1 MAAVVHSTGAE
12 LPQQTAANPSR
23 KAPSQHA
30 PGQTSCPTLTHPK
43 THKKQKEPSQR
54 LLGCFALLL
63 FIYSHCCD
71 CHYYR
76 TQHTGH
82 DRSLFC
88 STLHH
93 RPLCSST
100 QICRIF
106 LIWSVTKIW
115 PNYLSVFVVVC
126 CTQHRSLP
134 HLSLNQ
140 CLSYTWIPMSNS
152 ISYKC
157 KDIAGTWWVLMNT
170 SCLICQTLNTA
181 NDVQTVANG
190 QDLRLYTNPLW
201 RCYEFCSFSPH
212 LLIAAFFETSW
223 IASVSVVLTL
233 TKFLRQYNSKS
244 TVRSSLNWMGFGQN
258 AVIEWNTDCRTKWHQ
273 IISSGSFT
281 SRGILP
287 TNSVPEICFSSNM
300 LWI

>member
-1 MAAVVHSTGAE
+1 MPLARPPVPPWLILKPTRNRRSHRKDFLAALLSFFSYILTAVTVIITEHSTM
-12 LPQQTAANPSR
+12 TMTIRFSAARSITDRCVVAPRSAGFSWFDQSSKFDQIIFPCLLWFAAHNTKVYLIYPSI
-23 KAPSQHA
+23 SVSVTHEFQ
-30 PGQTSCPTLTHPK
+30 CPTPY
-43 THKKQKEPSQR
+43 P
-54 LLGCFALLL
+54 
-63 FIYSHCCD
+63 
-71 CHYYR
+71 
-76 TQHTGH
+76 
-82 DRSLFC
+82 
-88 STLHH
+88 
-93 RPLCSST
+93 
-100 QICRIF
+100 
-106 LIWSVTKIW
+106 
-115 PNYLSVFVVVC
+115 
-126 CTQHRSLP
+126 
-134 HLSLNQ
+134 
-140 CLSYTWIPMSNS
+140 
-152 ISYKC
+152 YKC
-157 KDIAGTWWVLMNT
+157 KDIAGTWWVLMDT

-244 TVRSSLNWMGFGQN
+244 PVRSSLNWMGFGQN

-287 TNSVPEICFSSNM
+287 TNSVPEICFSSNT

>member
-1 MAAVVHSTGAE
+1 MPLARPPVPPWLILKPTRNRRSHRKDFLAALLSFFSYILTAVTVIITEHSTM
-12 LPQQTAANPSR
+12 TMTIRFSAARSI
-23 KAPSQHA
+23 
-30 PGQTSCPTLTHPK
+30 TD
-43 THKKQKEPSQR
+43 
-54 LLGCFALLL
+54 
-63 FIYSHCCD
+63 CCVVA
-71 CHYYR
+71 
-76 TQHTGH
+76 
-82 DRSLFC
+82 
-88 STLHH
+88 
-93 RPLCSST
+93 ST

-106 LIWSVTKIW
+106 LIWSITKIW
-115 PNYLSVFVVVC
+115 PNYLSVFVMVC
-126 CTQHRSLP
+126 CTQHKSLP

-190 QDLRLYTNPLW
+190 QDLRPYTNPLW

-287 TNSVPEICFSSNM
+287 TNSVPEICFSSNTP
-300 LWI
+300 WI